1 MNSGSTTASIGIG
14 GLCLLWGI
22 VTQCLN
28 WANVIQWPWYAIW
41 GPVLLSVCIWVIV
54 VIVAVI
60 IALIARR

>member
-1 MNSGSTTASIGIG
+1 MDTKTTSGIGISS
-14 GLCLLWGI
+14 LCLLWGI

-41 GPVLLSVCIWVIV
+41 GPVLFIISIWVITI
-54 VIVAVI
+54 IVAIV